1 MFCYKLHKSRSE
13 NYELVFA
20 ACDKELVGK
29 KIRKNPEFEVKKEFY
44 FDKECDEEKVLK
56 LMGDCTIAN
65 LVGEKIVKLALKR
78 NFITK
83 ENVILIDGIPHAQI
97 IK

>member
-1 MFCYKLHKSRSE
+1 MFCYKLHRSRSE
-13 NYELVFA
+13 DCELVLA
-20 ACDKELVGK
+20 ICDKELIGK

-44 FDKECDEEKVLK
+44 FDKECDEEGALK
-56 LMGDCTIAN
+56 ALKNCTIAN
-65 LVGEKIVKLALKR
+65 MVGKKIIRLALEK

-83 ENVILIDGIPHAQI
+83 KNIILIDGIPHAQI

>member
-44 FDKECDEEKVLK
+44 SDKECDEEKAAHL
-56 LMGDCTIAN
+56 LEDCTIAN
-65 LVGEKIVKLALKR
+65 LIGEEIVKLALKKS
-78 NFITK
+78 FITK
-83 ENVILIDGIPHAQI
+83 ENVILIEGIPHAQI
-97 IK
+97 VK